1 MCKWVLPWGHI
12 CFLGNWPH
20 SSWKSGS
27 FQAELYHPDSVDL
40 RPLTAEDFIAEKW
53 LIKTILPLLGS
64 FWDGM
69 GPRILSLLGFF
80 QVTIISGRSC
90 PGPDGCWG
98 KWRGTHCSVDPR
110 RLRERLRWVTEH
122 EGNRTKSALFFVF
135 WQLKMWIQICPL
147 LWPGNYATGYSFYIR
162 RLHDGFLLSPTLR
175 KRSRTSLIMSF
186 PFVPSFQMWC
196 ILKEPRRTIIHIK
209 FCFVILY
216 KPKCWCIYC
225 VKSLPLEFFVWLTF

>member
-12 CFLGNWPH
+12 CFLGNWAH
-20 SSWKSGS
+20 SSWKSES

-53 LIKTILPLLGS
+53 LIKRFCFCWDPFEMEWGPGSCFSLGS
-64 FWDGM
+64 FKW
-69 GPRILSLLGFF
+69 PLSLGSHVQGLMEAGGDDEAPA
-80 QVTIISGRSC
+80 V
-90 PGPDGCWG
+90 
-98 KWRGTHCSVDPR
+98 

-122 EGNRTKSALFFVF
+122 EGNKTKSTLFFVF
-135 WQLKMWIQICPL
+135 WQLTMWIQISPL

-175 KRSRTSLIMSF
+175 KRSRTFLIMSF
-186 PFVPSFQMWC
+186 SFVPSLQVWC
-196 ILKEPRRTIIHIK
+196 ILKEPRKTIIRIK

-225 VKSLPLEFFVWLTF
+225 IKSLPLEFFVWLTF